1 MRTRFNTAAGALEDL
16 DRAMGGRVVKLRMI
30 GDRSSELAQS
40 LTDLIVLFLF
50 CLLSLSDTPARVE
63 IGLHRSFVA
72 FWFSWGITIDPLRNV
87 FLGIVCKQAHC
98 RTRSFL
104 LDVLY

>member
-1 MRTRFNTAAGALEDL
+1 MVE
-16 DRAMGGRVVKLRMI
+16 LRMI

-40 LTDLIVLFLF
+40 LTDLIVLFILSSFLIGYACACRDRPSSLF
-50 CLLSLSDTPARVE
+50 CCFLVF
-63 IGLHRSFVA
+63 I
-72 FWFSWGITIDPLRNV
+72 GITIDPLRNV

-104 LDVLY
+104 LDVLF